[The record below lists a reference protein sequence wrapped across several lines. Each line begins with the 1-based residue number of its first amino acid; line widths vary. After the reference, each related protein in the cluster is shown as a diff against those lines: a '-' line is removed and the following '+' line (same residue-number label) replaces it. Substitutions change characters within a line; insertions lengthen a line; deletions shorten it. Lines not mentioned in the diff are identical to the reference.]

1 MLFETGLRVGE
12 LCALDRNSIK
22 NNTFSVIGK
31 SKNIRVCF
39 VTNNLMGEIGN
50 YLIMRDDDNPALFI
64 TNETQKRIT
73 PANVQEMFRRM
84 SRKSGLAGVH
94 PHTMRHSFAT
104 YLMEKG
110 IGLREIAELLGH
122 ESMETTK
129 IYTHVKN
136 DHLRKIYN
144 SVMA

>member
-1 MLFETGLRVGE
+1 M
-12 LCALDRNSIK
+12 D
-22 NNTFSVIGK
+22 
-31 SKNIRVCF
+31 
-39 VTNNLMGEIGN
+39 EIGN
-50 YLIMRDDDNPALFI
+50 YLLMRDDNNPALFV
-64 TNETQKRIT
+64 TNETQKRMT

-84 SRKSGLAGVH
+84 SRKSGLVGVH

-110 IGLREIAELLGH
+110 VGLREIAELLGH

-136 DHLRKIYN
+136 NHLREIYN
-144 SVMA
+144 SVMV